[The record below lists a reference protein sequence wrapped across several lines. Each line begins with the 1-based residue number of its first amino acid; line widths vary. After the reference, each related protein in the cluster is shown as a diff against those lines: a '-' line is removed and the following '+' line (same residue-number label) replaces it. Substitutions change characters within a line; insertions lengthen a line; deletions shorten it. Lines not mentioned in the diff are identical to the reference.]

1 MRKPFQDKHDRPV
14 MAGLMHP
21 SFVVN
26 LRQYFPFPFLTIDL
40 WVTPIIFSDFL
51 SSPRGHDNAAIPT

>member
-40 WVTPIIFSDFL
+40 WVTPIIFSDCL
-51 SSPRGHDNAAIPT
+51 SSP